1 MEVLVITKRKKMMKE
16 AKFKVGD
23 IVKVKSLDWYNS
35 NKTKD
40 GSVTVEGIFAFT
52 NHMKELCGKFFCIEK
67 IDEVC
72 ISLKTQEDYVFHSW
86 MLEDQVY
93 ELEEVDLSKEEVN
106 VNDPKFFTRNLVPLW
121 IEGKLILPIYKAV
134 PAATKF
140 QPFQK
145 VLVKDK
151 ESINDCFTVWSI
163 DFYSYFDMESHKHRC
178 LGGLWDHCVPYEG
191 NEHLLGTK
199 EETC

>member
-40 GSVTVEGIFAFT
+40 GSVTVEGSFTFT
-52 NHMKELCGKFFCIEK
+52 NDMKELCGKFFCIEK
-67 IDEVC
+67 KDEVC
-72 ISLKTQEDYVFHSW
+72 ISLKGLKDYVFHSW

-121 IEGKLILPIYKAV
+121 IEVNLSYLFTKLCRQLRNFSHFR
-134 PAATKF
+134 KF
-140 QPFQK
+140 
-145 VLVKDK
+145 L
-151 ESINDCFTVWSI
+151 
-163 DFYSYFDMESHKHRC
+163 
-178 LGGLWDHCVPYEG
+178 
-191 NEHLLGTK
+191 
-199 EETC
+199 